1 MNNIMDF
8 TLEDVA
14 NYIAWNDCGTRK
26 GFGIPEINNLASEV
40 VEKLGLDEEDSDVQ
54 WRIINESIN
63 KAFVLGM
70 KAMAQLQAQLLM
82 GGAANG

>member
-14 NYIAWNDCGTRK
+14 GFIAWNEKSDRNGCGMQVM
-26 GFGIPEINNLASEV
+26 NDVVCNLMND
-40 VEKLGLDEEDSDVQ
+40 LGLGDEDADKH
-54 WRIINESIN
+54 WKTINESIN

-70 KAMAQLQAQLLM
+70 KAAARLQMQLLM

>member
-8 TLEDVA
+8 TLEDIA
-14 NYIAWNDCGTRK
+14 NYIVWNDCGTRQ
-26 GFGIPEINNLASEV
+26 GFGIPEINSIASDV
-40 VEKLGLDEEDSDVQ
+40 LGKLRFGEEDSDAQ
-54 WRIINESIN
+54 WRILNESIN

-70 KAMAQLQAQLLM
+70 KAAARLQMQLLM